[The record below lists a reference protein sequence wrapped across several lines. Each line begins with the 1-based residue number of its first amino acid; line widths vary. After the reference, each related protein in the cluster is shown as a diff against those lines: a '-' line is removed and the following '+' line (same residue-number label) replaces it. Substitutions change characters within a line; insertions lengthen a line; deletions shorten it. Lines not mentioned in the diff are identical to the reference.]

1 VKLVVQVRHLLMQVV
16 IVLLSMLQLLL
27 KLVHPS
33 PQGVLFV
40 LGFIPLVDHMN
51 EHALAVPVGN
61 GLPLKLLYCLLI
73 SLDHLISL

>member
-1 VKLVVQVRHLLMQVV
+1 
-16 IVLLSMLQLLL
+16 
-27 KLVHPS
+27 VHPS

-40 LGFIPLVDHMN
+40 LGFIPLVEHMN